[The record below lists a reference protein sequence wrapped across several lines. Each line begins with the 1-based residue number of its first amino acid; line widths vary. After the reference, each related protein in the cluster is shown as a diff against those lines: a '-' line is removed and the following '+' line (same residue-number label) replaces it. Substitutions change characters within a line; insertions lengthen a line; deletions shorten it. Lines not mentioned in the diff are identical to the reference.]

1 MMFSEND
8 PAWTPVLNEVFS
20 SLVPLCPKWSES
32 VLDSENIMDVWHL
45 YDQYC
50 CSRIQC
56 GKIH

>member
-8 PAWTPVLNEVFS
+8 PLRTPVLNEVFS

-32 VLDSENIMDVWHL
+32 VSDSENIMDVWHL
-45 YDQYC
+45 YDQYRS
-50 CSRIQC
+50 SRIQC